1 LTHFIDDL
9 EEVLSDP
16 DFPSDVERI
25 LFADGAQPASPSYIS
40 CSTWRDIERQVFGGA
55 GP

>member
-9 EEVLSDP
+9 EEVLTDP
-16 DFPSDVERI
+16 EFPPNVERI
-25 LFADGAQPASPSYIS
+25 LFADGAQPVSPSYVS

-55 GP
+55 RS